1 MRIKFDKIDGF
12 IRVLDSEIKHLV
24 LFDYGLFDKICDR
37 IKYLLS
43 ERSGVT
49 ISFNRNFRKIRSYSY
64 NSLPIEKVLTFQVI
78 ILIHVIILTYQGSH
92 KEKFN
97 TKYF

>member
-1 MRIKFDKIDGF
+1 MDLLGF
-12 IRVLDSEIKHLV
+12 LIVLEIKHLV

-49 ISFNRNFRKIRSYSY
+49 ISFNRI
-64 NSLPIEKVLTFQVI
+64 LEKSGVIHI
-78 ILIHVIILTYQGSH
+78 ILYLL
-92 KEKFN
+92 K
-97 TKYF
+97 KY